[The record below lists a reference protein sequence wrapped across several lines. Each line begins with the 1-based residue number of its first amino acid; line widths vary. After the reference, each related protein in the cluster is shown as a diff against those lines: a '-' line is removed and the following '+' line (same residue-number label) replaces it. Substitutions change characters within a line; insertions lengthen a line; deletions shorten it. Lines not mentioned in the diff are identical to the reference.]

1 MQPGGISV
9 VPLDGDPTAAEE
21 SAGQPLENRAVEE
34 LREGGEQEFHQEG
47 KPDDSKVQLMDGG
60 EGGALLATVDPDERE
75 TRMQMQDGRE
85 EVSGEFLGKAI
96 DNDHDGS
103 LEAANPLLNAASSS
117 FPSNAL
123 ALPPGL
129 L

>member
-1 MQPGGISV
+1 M
-9 VPLDGDPTAAEE
+9 
-21 SAGQPLENRAVEE
+21 
-34 LREGGEQEFHQEG
+34 LR
-47 KPDDSKVQLMDGG
+47 
-60 EGGALLATVDPDERE
+60 
-75 TRMQMQDGRE
+75 QDGRE

-96 DNDHDGS
+96 GNDHDLS
-103 LEAANPLLNAASSS
+103 LEAASPLLNAASSS